1 MHQMKKNM
9 GIADRI
15 IRFALAVTVLVLYLL
30 DAISGVAAIILGIF
44 AVIFVV
50 TSFLGF
56 CPLYVPFNVSTKK
69 EMG

>member
-1 MHQMKKNM
+1 MKKNM